1 MARTRTLGFE
11 SRVELPMDPDY
22 ERLSLTEVIQLQNRL
37 SEMVKRRFER
47 MMALAFTDVV
57 GSTQYFAR
65 FGDEAGRRLQQ
76 RHLDALRTC
85 LQPYGGRI
93 VDTAGDGAFSC
104 YPTAEAA
111 ANTLVE
117 LQSRIL
123 TANVREP
130 SEHQLSV
137 RAGIHWGVVLSDEA
151 VVTGDAVNL
160 CARVAG
166 TAEGG
171 EVRLTRAAFLELP
184 NAIRSRC
191 RFLRRTELKGIGAPV
206 ELLHLEWR
214 DPKLFP
220 TMVRIEETNE
230 QFPLP
235 NRDTITFGRLG
246 EVNGMPGNDVVLL
259 HPDRGLAQKVSR
271 WHFELRRHPNGFVLR
286 SVSAKGT
293 QVDGVNVAEGQEVPV
308 RPGSVVRVAGV
319 LTLTFQVDAGLATV
333 GGTMDG
339 MTATIGEMPAVPPP
353 RVK

>member
-1 MARTRTLGFE
+1 
-11 SRVELPMDPDY
+11 
-22 ERLSLTEVIQLQNRL
+22 
-37 SEMVKRRFER
+37 
-47 MMALAFTDVV
+47 
-57 GSTQYFAR
+57 
-65 FGDEAGRRLQQ
+65 
-76 RHLDALRTC
+76 
-85 LQPYGGRI
+85 
-93 VDTAGDGAFSC
+93 
-104 YPTAEAA
+104 
-111 ANTLVE
+111 
-117 LQSRIL
+117 
-123 TANVREP
+123 
-130 SEHQLSV
+130 
-137 RAGIHWGVVLSDEA
+137 

>member
-1 MARTRTLGFE
+1 
-11 SRVELPMDPDY
+11 MDPDY

-76 RHLDALRTC
+76 RHLDVLRAC
-85 LQPYGGRI
+85 LEKTGGRI

-111 ANTLVE
+111 ANTLLDLE
-117 LQSRIL
+117 QRIL
-123 TANVREP
+123 VANVREP

-137 RAGIHWGVVLSDEA
+137 RAGVHWGVVLSDAA

-160 CARVAG
+160 CARVAN
-166 TAEGG
+166 TAEGR
-171 EVRLTRAAFLELP
+171 EIRLTRAAFLELP
-184 NAIRSRC
+184 NTLRARC
-191 RFLRRTELKGIGAPV
+191 RFVRRTELKGIGAPV
-206 ELLHLEWR
+206 ELLSLEWR

-220 TMVRIEETNE
+220 TIVKIAETGE
-230 QFPLP
+230 QLPLP

-259 HPDRGLAQKVSR
+259 HPDRSVAQKVSR
-271 WHFELRRHPNGFVLR
+271 WHFELRRHPHGFVLR
-286 SVSAKGT
+286 CVSAKGT
-293 QVDGVNVAEGQEVPV
+293 QVDDTNVAEGQEVPL

-319 LTLTFQVDAGLATV
+319 LTLTFAVDAGQSTLA
-333 GGTMDG
+333 GTIDG
-339 MTATIGEMPAVPPP
+339 MTATIGEMPQ
-353 RVK
+353 RE